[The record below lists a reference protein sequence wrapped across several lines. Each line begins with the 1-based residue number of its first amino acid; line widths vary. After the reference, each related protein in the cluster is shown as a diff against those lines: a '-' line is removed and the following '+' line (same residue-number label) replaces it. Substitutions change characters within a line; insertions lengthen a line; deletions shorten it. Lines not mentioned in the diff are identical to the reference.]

1 MIVAI
6 ASGAGPTA
14 NFNPLQGG
22 ETITGHIAR
31 ISTGDLSFNS
41 IDYNS
46 LFALGLTLFV
56 MTFLLNIA
64 SSQITRRFREVYQ

>member
-6 ASGAGPTA
+6 AAGAGSTFTLTPFLA
-14 NFNPLQGG
+14 A

-46 LFALGLTLFV
+46 LFALGLALFLMTLG
-56 MTFLLNIA
+56 LNIV
-64 SSQITRRFREVYQ
+64 SNMITRRFREIY